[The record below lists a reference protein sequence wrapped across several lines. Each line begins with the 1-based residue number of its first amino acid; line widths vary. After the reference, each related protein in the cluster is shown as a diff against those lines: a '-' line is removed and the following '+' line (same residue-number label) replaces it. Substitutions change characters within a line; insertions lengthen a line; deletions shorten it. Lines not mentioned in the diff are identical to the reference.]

1 MLSETSP
8 TTISS
13 SVTFVCE
20 AIRPGIIVDAR
31 HQQAEN
37 EELARKILVNPENC
51 DRSDVDWAI
60 SKLG

>member
-31 HQQAEN
+31 QGSRSRLSNGLRSGPISAKFGLD
-37 EELARKILVNPENC
+37 LAF
-51 DRSDVDWAI
+51 
-60 SKLG
+60 